1 MDFGP
6 LMNRVLVVFSFYC
19 LCAFL
24 FQRIRWRYRNRRG
37 KKSAGFYPKYS
48 SLGNALHVLQQ
59 YPEPEV
65 AYVIAEQLDD
75 EADED
80 DDGELAD
87 PTKHLRRQLKR
98 IRNGEP
104 IDRLTILLFPET
116 RTEEP
121 LSKKM

>member
-24 FQRIRWRYRNRRG
+24 FQRARWRNRNRRG
-37 KKSAGFYPKYS
+37 KKSAGFYPTCS

-59 YPEPEV
+59 LPEPEV

-75 EADED
+75 GADED
-80 DDGELAD
+80 DEGEEID
-87 PTKHLRRQLKR
+87 PEKYLMRQLKR
-98 IRNGEP
+98 IRNGEEVDV
-104 IDRLTILLFPET
+104 IKVMVR
-116 RTEEP
+116 
-121 LSKKM
+121 